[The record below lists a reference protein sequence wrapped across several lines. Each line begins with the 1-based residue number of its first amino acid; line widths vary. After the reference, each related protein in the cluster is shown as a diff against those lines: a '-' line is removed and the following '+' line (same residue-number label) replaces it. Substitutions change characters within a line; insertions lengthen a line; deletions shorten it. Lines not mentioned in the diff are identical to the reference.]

1 MITILLQESSGC
13 PCLLFLCCVICS
25 ISLNYVVDGDLN
37 PEEGEHRRR
46 RRTWRRRKGG
56 GAKGQGEERGPL
68 SACIAFLPG
77 CRNAAQ
83 NVTFFAADN
92 SE

>member
-1 MITILLQESSGC
+1 MEKEKG
-13 PCLLFLCCVICS
+13 
-25 ISLNYVVDGDLN
+25 
-37 PEEGEHRRR
+37 
-46 RRTWRRRKGG
+46 WRGK
-56 GAKGQGEERGPL
+56 ERGGPL

-92 SE
+92 TE